1 MTVSD
6 FLIFANPVGEKW
18 HLAAVL
24 ISLRGR
30 VFFDGFRD
38 DSSLLL
44 CQLTVP
50 VLCIFFYWAVGFV
63 FIHLITGL

>member
-1 MTVSD
+1 M
-6 FLIFANPVGEKW
+6 
-18 HLAAVL
+18 
-24 ISLRGR
+24 
-30 VFFDGFRD
+30 FFDGFRD